1 MFDSWSGTV
10 VVITN
15 LLQLYSQARNEAPDS
30 VVSKLI
36 TRMVKDGD
44 EQSAREAEETIKNV
58 ATVTIEGSILQ

>member
-10 VVITN
+10 VGITN

-58 ATVTIEGSILQ
+58 ATVTIEGSTLQ

>member
-1 MFDSWSGTV
+1 ME
-10 VVITN
+10 ITDQ
-15 LLQLYSQARNEAPDS
+15 LRLYSQARNEAPDS

-58 ATVTIEGSILQ
+58 ATVTIEGSTLQ